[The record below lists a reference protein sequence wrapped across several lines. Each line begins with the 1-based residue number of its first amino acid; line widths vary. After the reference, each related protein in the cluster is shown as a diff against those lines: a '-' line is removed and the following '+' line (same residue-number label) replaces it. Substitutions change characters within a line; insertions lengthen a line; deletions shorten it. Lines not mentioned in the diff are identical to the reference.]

1 VRFPRRTS
9 LLVLAATLTLTIAPG
24 VARSSASFGD
34 RGIHDAALS
43 VSRSG
48 LAVVAYTTAA
58 GGRRHVLVWGAV
70 DALANPTLGEAQQHF
85 TFDYSGGWKSHG
97 SSRYW
102 QRVRNACRPYDGPR
116 LPFFVAGCKAAD
128 GSYWALQEWQRNL
141 PMRGFDPWT
150 EQQRAAELH
159 VSHWTGDLP
168 ELQIGQHWTYAHA
181 HQGFFGRFVYRG
193 APVYG
198 TRTPSATV
206 RDEWARNITIDS
218 LDSSYGSGWKRD
230 TSIAAHRG
238 NGGFCYTFVP
248 QPPPAGYP
256 KATPNGNG
264 LGERYRVSAMG
275 PGVTPIV
282 QWEGPRLGAF
292 DAALQAE
299 ATRLFDE
306 LLGGDAHCARE
317 R

>member
-1 VRFPRRTS
+1 VRFPRRTCLPLLAAFG
-9 LLVLAATLTLTIAPG
+9 LLVAPG
-24 VARSSASFGD
+24 VARASASFGD
-34 RGIHDAALS
+34 RGIRDAGLS
-43 VSRSG
+43 VSRDG
-48 LAVVAYTTAA
+48 VALVAYATASGA
-58 GGRRHVLVWGAV
+58 RRHVLVWGAV
-70 DALANPTLGEAQQHF
+70 DALANPTLGDAQQRF
-85 TFDYSGGWKSHG
+85 SFDYSGGWKSRG
-97 SSRYW
+97 SARFW
-102 QRVRNACRPYDGPR
+102 RTLRNACRPYDGPR
-116 LPFFVAGCKAAD
+116 LPFFVAGCKAPD
-128 GSYWALQEWQRNL
+128 GSYWALQEWRRNL

-150 EQQRAAELH
+150 EPQRAAELH
-159 VSHWTGDLP
+159 VSHWRGDLP
-168 ELQIGQHWTYAHA
+168 ELQIGQHWTYANA
-181 HQGFFGRFVYRG
+181 QQGFFGRLVYRG

-198 TRTPSATV
+198 TRTVSATV
-206 RDEWARNITIDS
+206 SDAWARNVTIDT
-218 LDSSYGSGWKRD
+218 LDSDYGAGWKRD

-256 KATPNGNG
+256 RSAPHGNG

-292 DAALQAE
+292 DAARQAA

-306 LLGGDAHCARE
+306 LLGGDAHCAPE